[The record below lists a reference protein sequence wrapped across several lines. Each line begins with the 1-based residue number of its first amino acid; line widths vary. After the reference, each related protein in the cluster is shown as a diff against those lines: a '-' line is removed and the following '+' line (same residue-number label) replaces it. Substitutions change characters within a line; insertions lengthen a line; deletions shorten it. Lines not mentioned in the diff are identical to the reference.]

1 MKKLFYLLIVL
12 VFASCQS
19 GNKKVQEEKSANEP
33 VQVVETTINIRGMH
47 CENCVASVEKGVKE
61 LEGIVSVVVSLNDSN
76 AVVSFDG
83 SKVQLAEIKKAIEAR
98 GYSIKPEIKQ

>member
-1 MKKLFYLLIVL
+1 MKKLFYLLIIVL
-12 VFASCQS
+12 IASCQT
-19 GNKKVQEEKSANEP
+19 GNKKVQEEKTTNEP

-61 LEGIVSVVVSLNDSN
+61 LDGIVSVVVSLNDSN

-83 SKVQLAEIKKAIEAR
+83 SKVQLAEIKKAIESR
-98 GYSIKPEIKQ
+98 GYSIKPEKQ